1 MENKENILATPTD
14 VQKDY
19 IQNGLPAELWT
30 KIFEYLDQNTIQ
42 KRATLVS
49 TRWFHIIRD
58 NPLLSGDLILNASSV
73 ATKRSKLEALL
84 NSWPKVNS
92 LTIKYELRHG
102 YDELSSIIAND
113 IQSLSDFKKY
123 GIAPFLKSVCF
134 EIILNGT
141 ILKCKL
147 NLDHPQHH
155 GTIFVTCHK
164 NRFDS
169 IFDLLNNILEKWTKL
184 VSLEIVFDASGFRK
198 SDNADIFEDKGLF
211 RVWRHYCLADPMMQD
226 MMCCKNI
233 REFKEKFPTISRE
246 LKQLSIRAI
255 VKNKDYWVPLSK
267 HASCRKVTFSIN
279 ENSKEVPD
287 LYIND
292 YQSLNTFL
300 EDLDRMALNGKN
312 VVVHVFLQNS
322 LAQKVMSGEMA
333 RLTRAMNDFFRCHN
347 ESITQFGISYDGNS
361 GMNIL
366 EDIKPMILK
375 KMPNVKVFNY
385 EKHFP
390 PCFHPLYQ
398 CGAPDCDN
406 PEGFISRQEREEHWE
421 SNLECAMAQFF

>member
-1 MENKENILATPTD
+1 M
-14 VQKDY
+14 
-19 IQNGLPAELWT
+19 
-30 KIFEYLDQNTIQ
+30 
-42 KRATLVS
+42 
-49 TRWFHIIRD
+49 
-58 NPLLSGDLILNASSV
+58 
-73 ATKRSKLEALL
+73 
-84 NSWPKVNS
+84 
-92 LTIKYELRHG
+92 
-102 YDELSSIIAND
+102 
-113 IQSLSDFKKY
+113 
-123 GIAPFLKSVCF
+123 
-134 EIILNGT
+134 
-141 ILKCKL
+141 
-147 NLDHPQHH
+147 
-155 GTIFVTCHK
+155 
-164 NRFDS
+164 
-169 IFDLLNNILEKWTKL
+169 

-226 MMCCKNI
+226 MLCCKNI

-255 VKNKDYWVPLSK
+255 VENKDYWVPLSK
-267 HASCRKVTFSIN
+267 HASCRNVTFTIN

-322 LAQKVMSGEMA
+322 LAQKLMSGEMA
-333 RLTRAMNDFFRCHN
+333 RLTRAMNDFFRYHN
-347 ESITQFGISYDGNS
+347 ESITQFGISYDENS

-406 PEGFISRQEREEHWE
+406 PEGFISRRQRDEHWE
-421 SNLECAMAQFF
+421 SNLDCAMAEFF